1 MNNNNEFLGTKKV
14 SRLMLQLALPAITA
28 QLVNMLY
35 NIVDRIYIGHMPDV
49 GPMALTGVG
58 LCFPVII
65 LITAFSSLIGMGGA
79 PQVSMKMGENDIKGA
94 EKTLGNCF
102 VMLIGLAVILTA
114 FFLIFGEPML
124 FLFGASENT
133 INYSL
138 DYMNI
143 YVLGTIFVMTAL
155 GLNSFITAQGFAKV
169 SMLTTIIGAIINIVL
184 DPIFIFGFGM
194 GVKGAALATILSQ
207 CVSAIWVLYFLTG
220 KKTILRIK
228 KSDFRINKKIII
240 PVLALGA
247 SPFIMSSTESLLNI
261 CFNSS
266 LQRFGGDL
274 AVGAMTILGSI
285 MQFVLLPL
293 QGLSQGAQ
301 PIISYNYG
309 ARKLDRVKHA
319 FKLLLIA
326 SILYTTVF
334 WLIIMFF
341 PHLMPSLFASS
352 QELLDISAWAA
363 RVYTGGVF
371 MMGVQIAC
379 QQTFIA
385 LGQAKISLF
394 LALLRKIILLI
405 PFIYILP
412 LFISDKV
419 FAVFLAEPIADILA
433 ALTTLTLF
441 ILKFKKILRDHEKQN
456 QDSRAAV

>member
-1 MNNNNEFLGTKKV
+1 MNNSEFLGTKKI
-14 SRLMLQLALPAITA
+14 SRLLLQLAVPAITA

-35 NIVDRIYIGHMPDV
+35 NIIDRIYIGHMEDV

-58 LCFPVII
+58 LCFPIII

-79 PQVSMKMGENDIKGA
+79 PQVSISMGKNDTKSA
-94 EKTLGNCF
+94 EKTIGNCF
-102 VMLIGLAVILTA
+102 TMLLILSIILTIV
-114 FFLIFGEPML
+114 FLVFGRDLL

-133 INYSL
+133 IGYSL

-143 YVLGTIFVMTAL
+143 YVIGTIFVMMAL

-169 SMLTTIIGAIINIVL
+169 SMMTTIIGAIINIVL
-184 DPIFIFGFGM
+184 DPIFIFVFGL
-194 GVKGAALATILSQ
+194 GVQGAALATILSQ
-207 CVSAIWVLYFLTG
+207 CVSAIWVLRFLTG
-220 KKTILRIK
+220 KKTIL
-228 KSDFRINKKIII
+228 KIRRCNLKPSRKIVV

-266 LQRFGGDL
+266 LQKYGGDL
-274 AVGAMTILGSI
+274 AVGAMTILSSI
-285 MQFVLLPL
+285 MQVIMLPL

-301 PIISYNYG
+301 PIISYNFG
-309 ARKLDRVKHA
+309 ANKLDRVQHA

-326 SILYTTVF
+326 SITYTVLF
-334 WLIIMFF
+334 WLVIMTM
-341 PHLMPSLFASS
+341 PNLLPSLFASS
-352 QELLDISAWAA
+352 QELKDISGWAA
-363 RVYTGGVF
+363 RIYLGTCF
-371 MMGVQIAC
+371 IMGVQISC

-385 LGQAKISLF
+385 LGEAKVSLF

-412 LFISDKV
+412 LFFADKV
-419 FAVFLAEPIADILA
+419 FAVFLAEPIADMLA

-441 ILKFKKILRDHEKQN
+441 ILKFKKILKKHG
-456 QDSRAAV
+456 A